1 MIASMNPA
9 IHAAAHLVTLRV
21 LQSLVEGSLVAVF
34 ASLVL
39 ARTRYNSST
48 RFGVWFSSLIAVAAV
63 PVIAGQWLW
72 SEQSAIGRPAVT
84 VPDSW
89 ALYFFGAWAA
99 IAGWLLLGV
108 GRSLVHLR
116 TIRKSCE
123 QIDTAALDP
132 AICETLERHRGR
144 RHVVLCTSTKVRV
157 PTALGLINPAI
168 VIPGWLMQELSPLEL
183 NQVLLHELAHLRRWD
198 DWTNLAQ
205 QLIKAIFF
213 FHPAVWWIERKV
225 ALEREMACDDAVL
238 AETSSPR
245 IYAECL
251 ARLAE
256 KSFVHRSVVLA
267 QAALGRIRET
277 TIRVARILDPQRSS
291 GPSRSLV
298 PAVFLIALF
307 AIGCGLWSARTSRLI
322 GFGSDTPAQIISPAV
337 YHETEASAGDF
348 GAKAVPAIA
357 RSSEMP
363 RVTPAR
369 LGLGT
374 ATRRH
379 VSERTRPRPLVHPVA
394 RTEQMIHSA
403 SAKTAAVPV
412 TQTIFVVIE
421 NHEPDLTSGYAA
433 CRIQMW
439 RLTVFHAL
447 VDPGNDQI
455 PHKQI

>member
-9 IHAAAHLVTLRV
+9 IHTAAHLVTLRV
-21 LQSLVEGSLVAVF
+21 LQSLAEGTLVAVF
-34 ASLVL
+34 AALVL
-39 ARTRYNSST
+39 ARTRYNSGT
-48 RFGVWFSSLIAVAAV
+48 RFAVWFSSLIAIAV
-63 PVIAGQWLW
+63 VPIITVEWLW
-72 SEQSAIGRPAVT
+72 SEQSALGQPAVT

-116 TIRKSCE
+116 SLRKSCV
-123 QIDTAALDP
+123 QIDTAAMDP
-132 AICETLERHRGR
+132 VTRETLR
-144 RHVVLCTSTKVRV
+144 RHQGSRDVVLCTSTNVRV
-157 PTALGLINPAI
+157 PTALGLINPAV
-168 VIPGWLMQELSPLEL
+168 VIPDWLMQELSPLEL
-183 NQVLLHELAHLRRWD
+183 NQILLHELAHLRRWD

-245 IYAECL
+245 LYAECL

-256 KSFVHRSVVLA
+256 KSFVHGSVVLA
-267 QAALGRIRET
+267 QAALGRIRQT
-277 TIRVARILDPQRSS
+277 TIRVARILDPQRAS

-307 AIGCGLWSARTSRLI
+307 AIGCGVWSARTSRLI
-322 GFGSDTPAQIISPAV
+322 GFGSGTQAETISPAV

-348 GAKAVPAIA
+348 GAKVVPAIA
-357 RSSEMP
+357 RSSEMLKA
-363 RVTPAR
+363 TPAR
-369 LGLGT
+369 LSLGT
-374 ATRRH
+374 ATPRH
-379 VSERTRPRPLVHPVA
+379 LSERTRPRSLGHSAA
-394 RTEQMIHSA
+394 RAEQMIHSA

-421 NHEPDLTSGYAA
+421 NHEADPTSGYAGY
-433 CRIQMW
+433 RIQMW
-439 RLTVFHAL
+439 RLTVFHA
-447 VDPGNDQI
+447 VDPGNAQT